1 MEEFVSF
8 VTQNTLEIIISV
20 VGGIILYFIL
30 KGIEQGIKSSGY
42 SIKKF
47 DKIKVEIIN
56 PKENDK
62 VERNFICQGR
72 VTCDDRQIL
81 WVFFEI
87 SNKYWAKA
95 KIDIMPDKTF
105 TASVSE
111 GGDPTDGK
119 FKVAVYAVSRKANS
133 DIEDWIQAGKNNG
146 TQKYKGTYE
155 CSKVNVTLNR

>member
-42 SIKKF
+42 SIDKF
-47 DKIKVEIIN
+47 DKIKVDITN

-62 VERNFICQGR
+62 VDRSFICQGR
-72 VTCDDRQIL
+72 VTCDDTQIL

-87 SNKYWAKA
+87 SSELWAKA

-105 TASVSE
+105 SVSVFE
-111 GGDPTDGK
+111 GGTPPDGK
-119 FKVAVYAVSRKANS
+119 FKVAVYAVSKKANR
-133 DIEDWIQAGKNNG
+133 DIEERFLVGNIHG
-146 TQKYKGTYE
+146 TQKLRGTYE
-155 CSKVNVTLNR
+155 CSKVNVTL